1 DRLGD
6 VTQRGV
12 GSFAEQRLAGDPGVD
27 RDHPVAF
34 ALQIFHHKV
43 ARPVPVRRGANHRN
57 GLDPLQNHAELR
69 VGIGDR
75 IEAAHGSLTGA
86 LALLILNLW
95 FVSSVLSVLRETN
108 RWLTLLSRVEWDRMQ
123 GPKSSE

>member
-1 DRLGD
+1 MLY
-6 VTQRGV
+6 VWV
-12 GSFAEQRLAGDPGVD
+12 VLHWF
-27 RDHPVAF
+27 
-34 ALQIFHHKV
+34 
-43 ARPVPVRRGANHRN
+43 
-57 GLDPLQNHAELR
+57 EL
-69 VGIGDR
+69 I
-75 IEAAHGSLTGA
+75 T

>member
-1 DRLGD
+1 VYVWVVLHW
-6 VTQRGV
+6 
-12 GSFAEQRLAGDPGVD
+12 F
-27 RDHPVAF
+27 
-34 ALQIFHHKV
+34 
-43 ARPVPVRRGANHRN
+43 
-57 GLDPLQNHAELR
+57 EL
-69 VGIGDR
+69 I
-75 IEAAHGSLTGA
+75 T